1 VNNKEQAM
9 KLTSDQIHK
18 LERAMNSLDSANSLQ
33 QSALSQYLASN
44 DLYERIEEICAEIEM
59 LIEEAE
65 LVDD

>member
-1 VNNKEQAM
+1 M

>member
-1 VNNKEQAM
+1 M

-65 LVDD
+65 LVDN

>member
-1 VNNKEQAM
+1 M

-33 QSALSQYLASN
+33 QSALSQHLASN

-65 LVDD
+65 LVDN